1 MNTSPTPTALTAAE
15 SLTYEAF
22 LQALDQ
28 QSAPL
33 PLEVLE
39 AIEQIADS
47 LKTRM
52 IELDALARRT
62 PELVSAY
69 LAARL
74 ALAQPAAERSL
85 GPEPATDDEEG
96 KHNREIT
103 NATRRLKD
111 STQKNRQKGKGHG

>member
-1 MNTSPTPTALTAAE
+1 MNTPTPNAMKDTE
-15 SLTYEAF
+15 WLTYEAF

-28 QSAPL
+28 SAPL
-33 PLEVLE
+33 PLQVLE